1 MNKLGGRG
9 GEKWQNFMTLLV
21 SKPGRSRVSGQ
32 DPGAWGEG
40 RHKRAEGAQLWSR
53 EVEPRGSK
61 GELAQF
67 RGFLQQTPQQGK

>member
-1 MNKLGGRG
+1 
-9 GEKWQNFMTLLV
+9 MTLLV
-21 SKPGRSRVSGQ
+21 SKSGRSRVSEQ
-32 DPGAWGEG
+32 DPGAWGEA
-40 RHKRAEGAQLWSR
+40 RPKRAEGAQLWSR